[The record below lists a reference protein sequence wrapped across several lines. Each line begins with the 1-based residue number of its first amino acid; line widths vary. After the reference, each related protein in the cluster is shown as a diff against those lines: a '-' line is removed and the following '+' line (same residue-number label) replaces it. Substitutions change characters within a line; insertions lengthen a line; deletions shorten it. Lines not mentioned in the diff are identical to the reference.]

1 MIDGKKLIQSSL
13 SAFTLIVLST
23 VNVYAENGIH
33 NDTVAH
39 QVYVG
44 LDREI
49 SSTPISDSQLSQLR
63 GQGRTQNQPGI
74 AVLLWD
80 EVDKPYHRI
89 TTNNT
94 PSANST
100 ISVEVIKP

>member
-1 MIDGKKLIQSSL
+1 MIDGKKLIQNSL
-13 SAFTLIVLST
+13 SALMLIVLST

-33 NDTVAH
+33 NDTIAH

-63 GQGRTQNQPGI
+63 GQGRTQNQPSI

-80 EVDKPYHRI
+80 EVDNPRHRQS
-89 TTNNT
+89 TNNAPT
-94 PSANST
+94 TTST
-100 ISVEVIKP
+100 ISIEIIKP